1 MRTRNLIC
9 SPLALILIVGAVT
22 AAAQA
27 AAPGEQAVI
36 AGEHQWL
43 KSQQTNNVELLVPL
57 LADKVVYSTED
68 KIFEGKSAVLAAFKS
83 YTFSDADYKDLRV
96 RLFGRTAIAT
106 GLFAGTVKNAAGKT
120 RNVRLRF
127 TDTWV
132 EMGNGKWLC
141 VATQD

>member
-1 MRTRNLIC
+1 M
-9 SPLALILIVGAVT
+9 VGGVT

-27 AAPGEQAVI
+27 TTPGEQAVI

-43 KSQQTNNVELLVPL
+43 KSQQTNNVQLLAPL

-68 KIFEGKSAVLAAFKS
+68 RMFEGKSAVLAAFKS
-83 YTFSDADYKDLRV
+83 YTFSDADYKNLRV

-106 GLFAGTVKNAAGKT
+106 GVFTGTVKSAGGKT

-132 EMGNGKWLC
+132 EMSNGKWLC